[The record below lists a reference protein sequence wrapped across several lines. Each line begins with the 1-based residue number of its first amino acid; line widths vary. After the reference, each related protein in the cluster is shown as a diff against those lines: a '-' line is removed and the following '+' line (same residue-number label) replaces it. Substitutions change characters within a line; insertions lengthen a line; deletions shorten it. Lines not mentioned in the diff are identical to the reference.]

1 MIILGAGLSG
11 LIAAAL
17 NPQAKVFE
25 AASQDAQSHR
35 AVLRFRTSAV
45 GDAVGIPF
53 RKIRV
58 NKGIWFEGQFCFP
71 DIQLSNM
78 YSYKVTG
85 GYFDRSIWK
94 VDAVDR
100 FIAPEDFILRLIEQ
114 VGDRVSWNSPV
125 TELPEARPI
134 LSTIPMN
141 RVLDLAKLETT
152 DRPEF
157 KFSPIR
163 VQRFRIPRSDV
174 FQTIYYPSP
183 MTAAYRASI
192 TGDLLI
198 VESVDDPAYDPVDMD
213 EILRSFGILIGH
225 APIKAIDITHKQS
238 YGKIAPIDEQFRR
251 FVVEHLSQ
259 KHSIYSLGRFATWR
273 NILLDD
279 VLQDLNV
286 IKKLMNADAYTRK
299 LASSKA

>member
-11 LIAAAL
+11 LIAAAV

-25 AASQDAQSHR
+25 ASSKDRQSHR

-58 NKGIWFEGQFCFP
+58 YKNISVDGKFYEP
-71 DIQLSNM
+71 NIQLSNW
-78 YSYKVTG
+78 YSHKVAN

-94 VDAVDR
+94 TEAVER
-100 FIAPEDFILRLIEQ
+100 YIAPEDFILRLIEQ
-114 VGDRVSWNSPV
+114 VGDRVEWETPV
-125 TELPEARPI
+125 ESLPDHHPI
-134 LSTIPMN
+134 ISTIPMN
-141 RVLDLAKLETT
+141 IMLKLAGVEVQEGVL
-152 DRPEF
+152 F

-163 VQRFRIPRSDV
+163 VQRFRVKGADV
-174 FQTIYYPSP
+174 FQTIYFPAPS
-183 MTAAYRASI
+183 TSVYRASI

-198 VESVDDPAYDPVDMD
+198 VESVDDMQAMSSELTEVLDAFGLVDD
-213 EILRSFGILIGH
+213 DIEV
-225 APIKAIDITHKQS
+225 IDKNHKQS
-238 YGKIAPIDEQFRR
+238 YGKIAPIDEPFRR
-251 FVVEHLSQ
+251 FVVETLSH
-259 KHSIYSLGRFATWR
+259 KHGIYSLGRFATWR

-286 IKKLMNADAYTRK
+286 IKKMVNADSYTRK
-299 LASSKA
+299 LHSLKG

>member
-45 GDAVGIPF
+45 GDAVGVPF

-58 NKGIWFEGQFCFP
+58 NKGIWFHGEFCSP
-71 DIQLSNM
+71 TIQLSNL

-94 VDAVDR
+94 TEAVDR
-100 FIAPEDFILRLIEQ
+100 FIAPEDFILQLIEQ
-114 VGDRVSWNSPV
+114 VGDRVSWNTPV
-125 TELPEARPI
+125 TELPTERPI
-134 LSTIPMN
+134 ISTIPMN
-141 RVLDLAKLETT
+141 RILDLTGTVPE
-152 DRPEF
+152 RPDF

-163 VQRFRIPRSDV
+163 VQRFRIPRADV

-183 MTAAYRASI
+183 RTAAYRASI

-198 VESVDDPAYDPVDMD
+198 VESVDNPDYPEVNM
-213 EILRSFGILIGH
+213 ETILESFGILSDH
-225 APIKAIDITHKQS
+225 TPVVPIDATHKQS
-238 YGKIAPIDEQFRR
+238 YGKIASIDERFRR
-251 FVVEHLSQ
+251 FVIGHLSH
-259 KHSIYSLGRFATWR
+259 KYSIYSLGRFATWR

-286 IKKLMNADAYTRK
+286 IKKLMNADSYTRK
-299 LASSKA
+299 LAISKA

>member
-11 LIAAAL
+11 LIAAAV

-25 AASQDAQSHR
+25 AASRDAQSHR

-53 RKIRV
+53 RSIRV
-58 NKGIWFEGQFCFP
+58 NKGIWSIGKFHEP
-71 DIQLSNM
+71 TIRLSNL
-78 YSYKVTG
+78 YSSKVTN
-85 GYFDRSIWK
+85 GYYDRSIWK
-94 VDAVDR
+94 IDAVDR
-100 FIAPEDFILRLIEQ
+100 YIAPEDFLLRLIEQ
-114 VGDRVSWNSPV
+114 VGDRVAWETPV
-125 TELPEARPI
+125 TEIPADRPI
-134 LSTIPMN
+134 ISTIPMN
-141 RVLDLAKLETT
+141 RMLDLTQAKGE
-152 DRPEF
+152 RPEF

-163 VQRFRIPRSDV
+163 VQRFRVKNSDV

-183 MTAAYRASI
+183 DTAAYRASI

-198 VESVDDPAYDPVDMD
+198 VESVDDQRYPPVQMED
-213 EILRSFGILIGH
+213 ILWSFGIDQVD
-225 APIKAIDITHKQS
+225 PIDLNHKQS

-251 FVVEHLSQ
+251 FVVESLSQ
-259 KHSIYSLGRFATWR
+259 KYGIYSLGRFATWR

-286 IKKLMNADAYTRK
+286 IKRLMNADSYTRK
-299 LASSKA
+299 LEALKS

>member
-17 NPQAKVFE
+17 NPQAQIFE
-25 AASQDAQSHR
+25 AGSKDAQSHR

-45 GDAVGIPF
+45 GDAIGIPF

-58 NKGIWFEGQFCFP
+58 NKGIWFDDEFCEP
-71 DIQLSNM
+71 TIQLSNM

-94 VDAVDR
+94 LDAVDR
-100 FIAPEDFILRLIEQ
+100 YIAPEDFILRLIEQ

-125 TELPEARPI
+125 TELPESRPI
-134 LSTIPMN
+134 ISTIPMN
-141 RVLDLAKLETT
+141 RVLDLANVVVAEK
-152 DRPEF
+152 PEF

-163 VQRFRIPRSDV
+163 VQRFRIKNADV

-183 MTAAYRASI
+183 ATAAYRASI

-198 VESVDDPAYDPVDMD
+198 VESVDDPVYAAVDMD
-213 EILRSFGILIGH
+213 EILRSFGVLLNH
-225 APIKAIDITHKQS
+225 APVKAIDVTHKQS

-259 KHSIYSLGRFATWR
+259 KHAIYSLGRFATWR

-286 IKKLMNADAYTRK
+286 IKRLMNADSYTRK
-299 LASSKA
+299 LAASKA